1 MIAIISTGLV
11 LGLAGSLHCVGMCG
25 PLSLGL
31 PMHETSTSRRIIA
44 LALYHLGRIITYSLL
59 GLFFG
64 LIGRRFYIA
73 GMQQGLSIAL
83 GVMMMV
89 AALQYFIFRYVYQPA
104 FIRKIYSRLQQAMI
118 RVMKNISLPNYV
130 LFGALNGLLPCG
142 MVYVAIAAAI
152 STNGILTGTVMMASF
167 GAGTLPAMFALALFG
182 YMVKMPARNQLRRL
196 SPYFVCAI
204 GLVLI
209 LRGLNLGIPFV
220 SPVMEDAPQPALNC
234 P

>member
-1 MIAIISTGLV
+1 MFTIISTGLV

-31 PMHETSTSRRIIA
+31 PMHETSQSRRMIA

-59 GLFFG
+59 GLLFG
-64 LIGRRFYIA
+64 LMGRKFYLA

-83 GVMMMV
+83 GVVMLV
-89 AALQYFIFRYVYQPA
+89 VTLQYFVFRYAYQPV
-104 FIRKIYSRLQQAMI
+104 FIKKMYSRLQQAMM
-118 RVMKNISLPNYV
+118 RVMKTLSLPNYM
-130 LFGALNGLLPCG
+130 LFGAMNGLLPCG
-142 MVYVAIAAAI
+142 MVYVAIAAAM

-220 SPVMEDAPQPALNC
+220 SPVMEDAPQPAIDC
-234 P
+234 H

>member
-83 GVMMMV
+83 GVVMLV
-89 AALQYFIFRYVYQPA
+89 AALQYFIFRYVYQPV
-104 FIRKIYSRLQQAMI
+104 FIKKMYSRLQHAMI
-118 RVMKNISLPNYV
+118 RVMKNISLPNYL
-130 LFGALNGLLPCG
+130 LFGAMNGLLPCG

-220 SPVMEDAPQPALNC
+220 SPVMGGAPQPALNC

>member
-31 PMHETSTSRRIIA
+31 PMHETSPSRRIIA

-83 GVMMMV
+83 GVMMLV

-104 FIRKIYSRLQQAMI
+104 FIRKMYSRLQQAMI

-130 LFGALNGLLPCG
+130 LFGAMNGLLPCG
-142 MVYVAIAAAI
+142 MVYVAIAAAM

-167 GAGTLPAMFALALFG
+167 GAGTLPAMLALALFG

-220 SPVMEDAPQPALNC
+220 SPVMVDAPQPALICN
-234 P
+234 

>member
-1 MIAIISTGLV
+1 MFTIISTGLV
-11 LGLAGSLHCVGMCG
+11 LGLASSLHCVGMCG

-31 PMHETSTSRRIIA
+31 PMHETSQFRRMVA

-59 GLFFG
+59 GLLFG
-64 LIGRRFYIA
+64 LMGRKFYLA

-83 GVMMMV
+83 GVVMLV
-89 AALQYFIFRYVYQPA
+89 VTLQYFVFRYAYQPV
-104 FIRKIYSRLQQAMI
+104 FIKKMYSRLQQAMM
-118 RVMKNISLPNYV
+118 RVMKNLSLPNYM
-130 LFGALNGLLPCG
+130 LFGAMNGLLPCG
-142 MVYVAIAAAI
+142 MVYVAIAAAM
-152 STNGILTGTVMMASF
+152 STNGLLTGTVMMASF

-220 SPVMEDAPQPALNC
+220 SPAMEGAPQSAIDC
-234 P
+234 R